1 MNANGC
7 IVRGEV
13 LRAGRRKPRADNPL
27 IQRTSSTKLRDRK
40 ATIMADSPMHPD
52 AQRGFEAII
61 ELGRE
66 AYDRQLGVIE
76 QAGHHAEEV
85 ENMLVDARVDGE
97 ETNRD
102 ENGKISS
109 YKL

>member
-1 MNANGC
+1 
-7 IVRGEV
+7 
-13 LRAGRRKPRADNPL
+13 
-27 IQRTSSTKLRDRK
+27 
-40 ATIMADSPMHPD
+40 MHQD
-52 AQRGFEAII
+52 AQRGFDAII
-61 ELGRE
+61 QLGRE
-66 AYDRQLGVIE
+66 AYDRELGVIE
-76 QAGHHAEEV
+76 QAGHHTEEV